1 MSGSNSSART
11 EADRAEPLA
20 MTVHSLSP
28 PDLNDDG
35 ADAQRRTVVGRV
47 KMLLLLLVCAAP
59 VIASYLTY
67 YVIRPDGRTNYG
79 ELILPSRAL
88 PSAAALPLRTLDGAP
103 VDPATLKGQWLL
115 VVVGSGACD
124 AACEQRL
131 FTQRQ
136 LREMLGRERDRLDK
150 VWFITDAAPLA
161 PALREALG
169 GPAPVTALRV
179 DAKALAAWL
188 QPAAG
193 GQLAD
198 HLYIVDPLGEWMMR
212 APPKAEPQRVKRDLD
227 KLMRGSGGWDKAGR

>member
-1 MSGSNSSART
+1 
-11 EADRAEPLA
+11 
-20 MTVHSLSP
+20 MTVHSLAP
-28 PDLNDDG
+28 PDLNDAA

-47 KMLLLLLVCAAP
+47 KMLLVLLVCAAP
-59 VIASYLTY
+59 VIASYFTY
-67 YVIRPDGRTNYG
+67 YVIRPEGRTNYG
-79 ELILPSRAL
+79 ELILPTRAV
-88 PSAAALPLRTLDGAP
+88 PPAAALPLRTLDGAP
-103 VDPATLKGQWLL
+103 VDPASLKGQWLL

-150 VWFITDAAPLA
+150 VWFITDDAPLA

-179 DAKALAAWL
+179 DPKALAAWL
-188 QPAAG
+188 QPATGVA
-193 GQLAD
+193 LAD
-198 HLYIVDPLGEWMMR
+198 HLYVVDPLGEWRMR
-212 APPKAEPQRVKRDLD
+212 MPPKAEPQRVKRDLD

>member
-1 MSGSNSSART
+1 
-11 EADRAEPLA
+11 
-20 MTVHSLSP
+20 MTVHSLAP

-179 DAKALAAWL
+179 DAKALATWL